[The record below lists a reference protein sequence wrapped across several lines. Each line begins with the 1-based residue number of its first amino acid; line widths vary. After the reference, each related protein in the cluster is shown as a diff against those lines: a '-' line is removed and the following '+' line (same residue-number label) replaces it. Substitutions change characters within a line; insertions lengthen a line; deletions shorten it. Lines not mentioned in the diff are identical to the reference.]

1 MQRARAS
8 RLMIVALLTIGA
20 IPLLLMMTLVVSN
33 SVGRVF
39 FNTHIKLTIDGTG
52 LLGVILIS
60 TAIGFAERERVNVVV
75 RIVFERIPERARVFV
90 EIFTCIISLAAAA
103 ILFWALFT
111 GALNTLAMHEATI
124 AARIPL
130 TPFKFTWAGGVLVLC
145 LFLAQ
150 HLIEDIVKAV
160 KGVKP

>member
-39 FNTHIKLTIDGTG
+39 FN
-52 LLGVILIS
+52 
-60 TAIGFAERERVNVVV
+60 GFAERERVNVVV